1 MRVLLAG
8 GGTAGHINPAVAIA
22 KTILAKEKDADILF
36 VGTKKGMEHTLIP
49 KEGFAIEY
57 IKVEGMKGH
66 KTMKNL
72 VPALEFVFAI
82 GASKRI
88 IRHFS
93 PDVVIGTGGYVCA
106 PVVFAASR
114 MKIPTLIHEQNVFP
128 GSAIKLLAR
137 RADVTAISFAAS
149 TRYLKEAKEILLTG
163 NPIRPGLLKA
173 DRAAARRELGVG
185 DRTMILSFGGSL
197 GAERINDVMTDYL
210 ALAGR
215 DPTKYF
221 YFATGTYW
229 YDRVTAA
236 LKERG
241 LDTLPNLKVV
251 PYIHNMDTV
260 LAAADLVIGR
270 SGAITISELCALGKP
285 SILIPSL
292 NVTHNHQEYNARALV
307 EKGAAAMILDPE
319 FDAQRLKLEIDRMTS
334 GDTLLQTGQN
344 AYAMR
349 KVRACEMIYEKMKK
363 LTAKH

>member
-22 KTILAKEKDADILF
+22 KTIQAKEKDAEILF

-49 KEGFAIEY
+49 KEGFSIEY

-66 KTMKNL
+66 KTIKNL
-72 VPALEFVFAI
+72 VPAMEFVFAI

-88 IRHFS
+88 IRRFS

-114 MKIPTLIHEQNVFP
+114 MKLPTLIHEQNVFP
-128 GSAIKLLAR
+128 GSAIKMLAR

-163 NPIRPGLLKA
+163 NPIRPGLFNA
-173 DRAAARRELGVG
+173 DRAAARKELAVG
-185 DRTMILSFGGSL
+185 DKTMILSFGGSL
-197 GAERINDVMTDYL
+197 GAERINDVVMEYL
-210 ALAGR
+210 ALVKNDAS
-215 DPTKYF
+215 KYI

-229 YDRVTAA
+229 YDRVMAT

-241 LDTLPNLKVV
+241 LDALPNVKIV

-319 FDAQRLKLEIDRMTS
+319 FDAPRLKLEIDRMTS
-334 GDTLLQTGQN
+334 GDTLAKTGQN
-344 AYAMR
+344 AYEMR
-349 KVRACEMIYEKMKK
+349 KVRACEMIYEKIKK
-363 LTAKH
+363 MTAKR

>member
-1 MRVLLAG
+1 MKVLLAG

-22 KTILAKEKDADILF
+22 KTILAHEKDAEIRF
-36 VGTKKGMEHTLIP
+36 VGTKKGMESTLIP
-49 KEGFAIEY
+49 KEGFPIDY
-57 IKVEGMKGH
+57 IRVEGMKGH
-66 KTMKNL
+66 KTIKNFI
-72 VPALEFVFAI
+72 PAMEFVFAI

-88 IRHFS
+88 FHKFC

-106 PVVFAASR
+106 PVVYAACQK
-114 MKIPTLIHEQNVFP
+114 KIPTLIHEQNVFP

-163 NPIRPGLLKA
+163 NPIRPSLLKA
-173 DRAAARRELGVG
+173 DRTAARRELRVG
-185 DRTMILSFGGSL
+185 ERTMILSFGGSL
-197 GAERINDVMTDYL
+197 GAERINDVMMDYL
-210 ALAGR
+210 QMAGN
-215 DPTKYF
+215 DPSKYI

-229 YDRVTAA
+229 YERVMNT

-241 LDTLPNLKVV
+241 LDTLPNLTVV

-270 SGAITISELCALGKP
+270 AGAITISELCALGKP

-319 FDAQRLKLEIDRMTS
+319 FTAQRLKQEIDRMTS
-334 GDTLLQTGQN
+334 GNTLAETGER
-344 AYAMR
+344 ARSMS
-349 KVRACEMIYEKMKK
+349 KTRACDMIYEKIKK
-363 LTAKH
+363 MTANR